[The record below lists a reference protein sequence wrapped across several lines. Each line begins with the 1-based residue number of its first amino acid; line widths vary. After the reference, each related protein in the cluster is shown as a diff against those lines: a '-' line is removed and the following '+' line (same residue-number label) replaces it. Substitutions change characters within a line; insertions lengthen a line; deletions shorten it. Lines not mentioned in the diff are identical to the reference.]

1 MIDPNP
7 TAETLITGDAS
18 KNLHLNTVED
28 VDCVH
33 CYDEAFFGMPVDQV
47 SKTFFLFLDHTY
59 QHQHSF
65 FVQTWVIQN

>member
-18 KNLHLNTVED
+18 RNLHLNTVED
-28 VDCVH
+28 IDCVH

-47 SKTFFLFLDHTY
+47 SF
-59 QHQHSF
+59 SF
-65 FVQTWVIQN
+65 QIISL

>member
-28 VDCVH
+28 IDCVH

-47 SKTFFLFLDHTY
+47 SIFFSFLDHI
-59 QHQHSF
+59 SEILF
-65 FVQTWVIQN
+65 FF

>member
-28 VDCVH
+28 IDCVH

-47 SKTFFLFLDHTY
+47 SKIYFFFFLDDISEIL
-59 QHQHSF
+59 
-65 FVQTWVIQN
+65 V

>member
-28 VDCVH
+28 IDCVH

-47 SKTFFLFLDHTY
+47 SKIYIF
-59 QHQHSF
+59 SF
-65 FVQTWVIQN
+65 

>member
-28 VDCVH
+28 IDCVH

-47 SKTFFLFLDHTY
+47 SKKISYLNFSVRFKYLFDF
-59 QHQHSF
+59 SS
-65 FVQTWVIQN
+65 